1 MGSRSNSEEQFTLD
15 TNYVPPDTTDFETQQ
30 VMARLAAIDENNDQ
44 RDGGDDGNKQGRKRK
59 LISLVDSEE
68 DDDVEITPTTQPR
81 KPPRKTSFGT
91 ASQKPMYQST
101 LDGGSGSSA
110 QACSQ
115 KKTVPLKSVIHGGRR
130 KAEPRGSSTLS
141 RKNKAPSTQS
151 RKNKGP
157 STQSLKKKSKI
168 QEEIPD
174 FDDELLEDELDEDEA
189 GVDEAGL
196 DVAGLDDMESRQR
209 SDVWKDFTVVEKR
222 NGTMKA
228 VCNHCRNEY
237 AWYSHSHGTSGL
249 RRHRWRC
256 KMYPRNTGRQQQLNT
271 EGKVVSRKYDHTV
284 FRQMIAKT
292 IVQHGLPYAYVE
304 YQKVRDTWAYLN
316 ADVQT
321 ICRNTARADVY
332 RLYESERDTL
342 KRELGSL
349 PGRVSFTSDLWTS
362 VKREGYMCVTAHYI
376 DRNWKLNSK
385 ILTFCALPPPHTGMN
400 VAVQLLESLKE
411 WGIEKKVFS
420 VTLDNAT
427 SNDSMQDIVKSQLNL
442 NDDLL
447 CGGEFFHVRCA
458 AHILNLIVQDGLKV
472 IGDSLQKVRDSVKYV
487 LGLET
492 REQLFH
498 KCVDAAGVVEGGWLI
513 LDVPTRWNSTYY
525 MLERAI
531 KYRKA
536 FVKLEAFDKKG
547 YKTAPTA
554 EEWTRAANI
563 CDFLGPFAVITSL
576 MSGSNYPTANLF
588 FYQVWLIHDWLRR
601 NEESQD
607 KIVRNM
613 VPPMKEKFDKYWDEV
628 SGVFAMAAVFDPRFK
643 LSIVEC
649 CLGKL
654 DMRTRDAKVKNLRD
668 KLSILFE
675 SYDKKSK
682 NNSPSTEPR
691 ETASQKASDSGSM
704 GLFMNYNDFFAFR
717 QTSGIVSGK
726 TPLQAYLEEPPLDFT
741 NFQSLDILDWWKD
754 NAHRYGDLAA
764 MACDLLSIPIT
775 TVASESS
782 FSIGSRVLNKYRSRL
797 LPKNVQ
803 ALISTRNWI
812 KGYESYAHDEEV
824 DGDGE
829 EENLPSF
836 ESIVDG
842 EGEDE

>member
-1 MGSRSNSEEQFTLD
+1 MGSRSDSEEQFTLD
-15 TNYVPPDTTDFETQQ
+15 TNHVPPDTTDFETQH
-30 VMARLAAIDENNDQ
+30 VMARLAAIDENDDQ
-44 RDGGDDGNKQGRKRK
+44 RDGGDEGNKQGRKRK
-59 LISLVDSEE
+59 LLSLVDSEE
-68 DDDVEITPTTQPR
+68 DVDVEITPTTQPR
-81 KPPRKTSFGT
+81 KPHRKTSFGT

-101 LDGGSGSSA
+101 LDGGSGSSE
-110 QACSQ
+110 QASSQ
-115 KKTVPLKSVIHGGRR
+115 KKNVPLKYVICGGRR
-130 KAEPRGSSTLS
+130 KPVPRGS
-141 RKNKAPSTQS
+141 STQS

-174 FDDELLEDELDEDEA
+174 FDEELVEDELDEDEA
-189 GVDEAGL
+189 GLDEAGL
-196 DVAGLDDMESRQR
+196 DEAGLDDMENRQR
-209 SDVWKDFTVVEKR
+209 SDVWKDFTVVEKH
-222 NGTMKA
+222 NGDLKA
-228 VCNHCRNEY
+228 VCNHCRDEY

-249 RRHRWRC
+249 RRHWGRC

-284 FRQMIAKT
+284 FRQMVAKT
-292 IVQHGLPYAYVE
+292 IVQHDLPYAYVE

-411 WGIEKKVFS
+411 WEIEKKVFS
-420 VTLDNAT
+420 ITLDNAT

-487 LGLET
+487 LGSET
-492 REQLFH
+492 CEQLFH
-498 KCVDAAGVVEGGWLI
+498 KCVDATGVVEGGWLI

-576 MSGSNYPTANLF
+576 RSGSNYPTENLL

-607 KIVRNM
+607 EIVRYM

-654 DMRTRDAKVKNLRD
+654 DMSTRDAKVKNLRE

-691 ETASQKASDSGSM
+691 ETASQKASDGA
-704 GLFMNYNDFFAFR
+704 DFFAFR
-717 QTSGIVSGK
+717 QTSGIVSEK
-726 TPLQAYLEEPPLDFT
+726 TPLEAYLEEPPLDFT

-764 MACDLLSIPIT
+764 MACDLL
-775 TVASESS
+775 
-782 FSIGSRVLNKYRSRL
+782 N
-797 LPKNVQ
+797 
-803 ALISTRNWI
+803 
-812 KGYESYAHDEEV
+812 EEV

>member
-1 MGSRSNSEEQFTLD
+1 MGSRSQPEDQSTFD
-15 TNYVPPDTTDFETQQ
+15 PNYTPPNTVDFATQA
-30 VMARLAAIDENNDQ
+30 VLATLAAAAEAGDQ
-44 RDGGDDGNKQGRKRK
+44 IASQEAGVTRADGKHQGSRKR
-59 LISLVDSEE
+59 LISLVDDT
-68 DDDVEITPTTQPR
+68 DDSDVEISQPTQKTKPR
-81 KPPRKTSFGT
+81 RQTSFRT
-91 ASQKPMYQST
+91 ATGKPMLQST
-101 LDGGSGSSA
+101 IDGGVGSSA
-110 QACSQ
+110 QACS
-115 KKTVPLKSVIHGGRR
+115 KGKSVPMKSVIRGGRR
-130 KAEPRGSSTLS
+130 KSPTKSKKKKVS
-141 RKNKAPSTQS
+141 PTQS
-151 RKNKGP
+151 
-157 STQSLKKKSKI
+157 QKKKEKVA
-168 QEEIPD
+168 EDIP
-174 FDDELLEDELDEDEA
+174 ELGDELDEEEFDE
-189 GVDEAGL
+189 DEIG
-196 DVAGLDDMESRQR
+196 EEEREERQK
-209 SDVWKDFTVVEKR
+209 SDVWKDFKVVEKP
-222 NGTMKA
+222 NGKLKA
-228 VCNHCRNEY
+228 ACNHCKHEY
-237 AWYSHSHGTSGL
+237 AWQSHSHGTSGL
-249 RRHRWRC
+249 RRHRERC
-256 KMYPRNTGRQQQLNT
+256 KMYPRNRGRQQQLNI

-284 FRQMIAKT
+284 FRQMVAKT
-292 IVQHGLPYAYVE
+292 IVQHDLPYSYVE
-304 YQKVRDTWAYLN
+304 YERVRDTWKYLN

-342 KRELGSL
+342 KRELATL

-385 ILTFCALPPPHTGMN
+385 ILTFCALPPPHTGMSI
-400 VAVQLLESLKE
+400 AVQLLTSLKE
-411 WGIEKKVFS
+411 WGIDKKVFS

-472 IGDSLQKVRDSVKYV
+472 IGDSLQKVRESVKYV
-487 LGLET
+487 LGSES
-492 REQLFH
+492 REQLFQ
-498 KCVDAAGVVEGGWLI
+498 KCVDAAGVVESGWLI
-513 LDVPTRWNSTYY
+513 LDVSTRWNSTYY
-525 MLERAI
+525 MLERAL

-536 FVKLEAFDKKG
+536 FVKLETFDKKG
-547 YKTAPTA
+547 YKTAPTD

-576 MSGSNYPTANLF
+576 MSGSNYPTANLY
-588 FYQVWLIHDWLRR
+588 FYQVWLIHDWLRG
-601 NEESQD
+601 NEESAD
-607 KIVRNM
+607 EIVRYM
-613 VPPMKEKFDKYWDEV
+613 VRPMKEKFDKYWDEV
-628 SGVFAMAAVFDPRFK
+628 SGVFAMAAVFDPQFK

-654 DMRTRDAKVKNLRD
+654 DISTRDAKVKNLRD

-675 SYDKKSK
+675 TYDKNSK

-691 ETASQKASDSGSM
+691 DTVPQKACAAGSM
-704 GLFMNYNDFFAFR
+704 GLFGNYNDFFAFR
-717 QTSGIVSGK
+717 KVSGIVSGK
-726 TPLQAYLEEPPLDFT
+726 TPLEAYLEEPPLDIT

-797 LPKNVQ
+797 LPENVQ
-803 ALISTRNWI
+803 ALICTRNWI
-812 KGYESYAHDEEV
+812 KGYESYAHDEEI

-829 EENLPSF
+829 EEKLPTF

-842 EGEDE
+842 EDEDE